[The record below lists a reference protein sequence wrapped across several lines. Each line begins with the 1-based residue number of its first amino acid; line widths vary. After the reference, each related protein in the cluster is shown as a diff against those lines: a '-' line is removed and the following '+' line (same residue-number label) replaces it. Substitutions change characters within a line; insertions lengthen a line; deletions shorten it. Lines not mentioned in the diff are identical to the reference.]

1 VRVPHLSVVVE
12 AENPASGVDRSR
24 TGRLSSSND
33 GDDECEHGELLTRST
48 RAAASC
54 RWEPTKVAA
63 CLDLKVH
70 RALERKA
77 QRTPTWRASCRCFT
91 TDSLP
96 QGYRGSI
103 VRASA
108 YAELDGK
115 RKRQSIYPGL
125 GPRS

>member
-1 VRVPHLSVVVE
+1 MRVPHLSVVVE

-33 GDDECEHGELLTRST
+33 GYDECEHGELLTRST

-54 RWEPTKVAA
+54 RREPTKVAA

-77 QRTPTWRASCRCFT
+77 PRTPTWRASCRCFT

-96 QGYRGSI
+96 RGYPGQF

-108 YAELDGK
+108 YVELDGK
-115 RKRQSIYPGL
+115 RKRQSIYPGS
-125 GPRS
+125 GP

>member
-1 VRVPHLSVVVE
+1 MRVPHLSVVVE

-54 RWEPTKVAA
+54 QREPTKVAA

-77 QRTPTWRASCRCFT
+77 PRSPTWHASCRCFT
-91 TDSLP
+91 TGNPPWEYPDGDLF
-96 QGYRGSI
+96 GG
-103 VRASA
+103 VSA
-108 YAELDGK
+108 FAGT
-115 RKRQSIYPGL
+115 RW
-125 GPRS
+125 